1 MSPLDN
7 DIKFLPGV
15 GERRAVALGK
25 ELGIHTIGDLLY
37 HFPYRYID
45 RSRIYKIS
53 ELRDESRA
61 HVQLRAR
68 ITGFIYAGEGRK
80 KRFVA
85 EASDGTGVV
94 RLVWFQGISWIEK
107 QLEKGREYLIFGKT
121 ELFNGDLTMVHPE
134 VESTLTARERVGG
147 GVQGVYATTEKLTSE
162 QLGSKG
168 LYTLVCNLWRDFSK
182 FIVETLPESFMQT
195 HRLMPLSEALYNIH
209 FPETPDRL
217 RQAEYRLKFE
227 ELFGIQLGILSLRSG
242 RIVRGGG
249 IEMRRVGERFNAF
262 FNEKLPFPLTGA
274 QKRVIREIR
283 ADMVSGYQMN
293 RLLQGDVGS
302 GKTLV
307 ALMTIL
313 LAADNGYQSCMMAP
327 TEILARQ
334 HFATISRFIEGLD
347 FRVEVLTG
355 ATRKKER
362 TEILERLEKG
372 ETHLLLG
379 THALLEERVKFS
391 NLGFV
396 VIDEQHRFGVE
407 QRARL
412 WTKNQRTPHVLVMT
426 ATPIPRTLAMTFYG
440 DLDVSVIDEL
450 PPGRKPIK
458 TVHYRETHRLRVF
471 GFMRR
476 EIAAG
481 RQVYVVYPLIKESE
495 KMDYLNLYD
504 GFEAITREFPLP
516 EYHTTAVHGKMPNE
530 DKAEAMRM
538 FKEGIAHILVA
549 TSVIE
554 VGVDV
559 PNASVMVI
567 ESAERFG
574 LSQLHQLR
582 GRVGRGADQSYCI
595 LMSGDK
601 LSKEARARLAAMVET
616 NDGFRLAELDM
627 ELRGAGDIA
636 GTQQSGLPVN
646 LKIANL
652 GRDARI
658 VEAARDAALGV
669 LEADPHLSKAEN
681 RLLSELKKRCEA
693 HNDNI
698 DFSQIS

>member
-1 MSPLDN
+1 
-7 DIKFLPGV
+7 
-15 GERRAVALGK
+15 
-25 ELGIHTIGDLLY
+25 
-37 HFPYRYID
+37 
-45 RSRIYKIS
+45 
-53 ELRDESRA
+53 
-61 HVQLRAR
+61 
-68 ITGFIYAGEGRK
+68 
-80 KRFVA
+80 
-85 EASDGTGVV
+85 VV

-313 LAADNGYQSCMMAP
+313 LAADNGYQSGMRAP